1 MIYTALTKKALEIC
15 FNAHKEQKD
24 KSGLPYVFHPF
35 HLAESMDDELST
47 VCALLHDVIEDTDI
61 SFGDLRKR
69 GFPEE
74 VITVLS
80 FLTHEPSVPYE
91 KYIENIAKNKTAV
104 KIKIADLRH
113 NSDLS
118 RLNEITEN
126 DIERKEKYQR
136 AIEYLE
142 NHR

>member
-24 KSGLPYVFHPF
+24 KSGLPYVFHPY
-35 HLAESMDDELST
+35 HLAENMDDELST

-61 SFGDLRKR
+61 SFGDLRKT
-69 GFPEE
+69 GFPED
-74 VITVLS
+74 VIDVLLY
-80 FLTHEPSVPYE
+80 LTHENGVPYE

-118 RLNEITEN
+118 RLEEITQK
-126 DIERKEKYQR
+126 DIERIEKYQR

-142 NHR
+142 KLT